1 MQSEHNIDKSTLIGI
16 ISGIL
21 LLIIG
26 IMIQGS
32 IGSFFDASSVF
43 IVIGG
48 TFAACFASYP
58 INTLKNSTK
67 VIKNAFIEKQY
78 DTNVA
83 IEQIGELSITAK
95 KNGLLALEKVAR
107 DLNNP
112 FLEKS
117 ALLVVDGM
125 DPDVIKEI
133 LDMDLEN
140 MARRHEE
147 GEGILKTL
155 GKYAPAFGMIGT
167 LIGLITM
174 LQQLENPETLGPAM
188 AVALI
193 TTFYGAVLANMIFL
207 PLAGKLKFKSD
218 QEVKYKMMIIEGII
232 SVQAGDAPMM
242 IKEKLQTFMETQ
254 KREE

>member
-1 MQSEHNIDKSTLIGI
+1 MDNNKNTDKSTIIGLVAGFILLMIGI
-16 ISGIL
+16 L
-21 LLIIG
+21 
-26 IMIQGS
+26 IQGS
-32 IGSFFDASSVF
+32 LGTFFDATSIF

-58 INTLKNSTK
+58 ITTLKNSRN
-67 VIKNAFIEKQY
+67 VIKNAFIEKKY
-78 DTNVA
+78 DTDTA
-83 IEQIGELSITAK
+83 IEQIGKLSVTAK
-95 KNGLLALEKVAR
+95 KNGLLALEKVVR
-107 DLNNP
+107 ELDNP

-125 DPDVIKEI
+125 DPDTIKEI
-133 LDMDLEN
+133 LNMDLEN
-140 MARRHEE
+140 MMRRHEE
-147 GEGILKTL
+147 GEGVLKTL

-174 LQQLENPETLGPAM
+174 LQQLDNPETLGPAM

-193 TTFYGAVLANMIFL
+193 TTFYGAVLANVVFL

-218 QEVKYKMMIIEGII
+218 QEIKYKMMIIEGII

-254 KREE
+254 KRED

>member
-1 MQSEHNIDKSTLIGI
+1 MQSEQTIDKSTLIGI
-16 ISGIL
+16 LSGVL
-21 LLIIG
+21 LLIVG
-26 IMIQGS
+26 IMIQGTL
-32 IGSFFDASSVF
+32 GAFFDAAAIF

-48 TFAACFASYP
+48 TMAACFASYP
-58 INTLKNSTK
+58 ISTLKNSIK
-67 VIKNAFIEKQY
+67 VIKVAFIERQY
-78 DTNVA
+78 DTDLA
-83 IEQIGELSITAK
+83 IEQIGELSVTAK
-95 KNGLLALEKVAR
+95 RNGLLALEKVAR

-112 FLEKS
+112 FIEKS

-125 DPDVIKEI
+125 DPDAIKEI
-133 LDMDLEN
+133 LNMDLEN
-140 MARRHEE
+140 MSRRHEE
-147 GEGILKTL
+147 GESILKTL

-242 IKEKLQTFMETQ
+242 IKEKLQTFVETQ

>member
-1 MQSEHNIDKSTLIGI
+1 MQTEKSIDKSTIIGLVAGTILLVIGI
-16 ISGIL
+16 L
-21 LLIIG
+21 
-26 IMIQGS
+26 IQGS
-32 IGSFFDASSVF
+32 IGTFFNAASIF

-58 INTLKNSTK
+58 LNTLKNSTK

-78 DTNVA
+78 DTDTA
-83 IEQIGELSITAK
+83 IEQIGELSVTAK
-95 KNGLLALEKVAR
+95 RNGLLALEKVAK

-125 DPDVIKEI
+125 DPDTIKDI
-133 LDMDLEN
+133 LNMDLEN
-140 MARRHEE
+140 MMRRHEE

-174 LQQLENPETLGPAM
+174 LQQLDNPETLGPAM

-193 TTFYGAVLANMIFL
+193 TTFYGSVLANLIFL

-218 QEVKYKMMIIEGII
+218 QEIKYKMMIIEGII